1 MLSFD
6 ILFNFFISFIIGI
19 LFYKISIPFL
29 KKNIISNPNARSSH
43 LIPKANGG
51 GIIFVTLFIIVS
63 FCLKVYWPLSL
74 LPLAIIGFFDDI
86 KSQSQKLRFA
96 VQATTSIYLNL
107 LFLNKILIL
116 ENSLFYLFLIN
127 LFLIFLSI
135 AIINFVNF
143 MDGIDGLV
151 TSNILCLLIM
161 KFYFGDSSIIY
172 LIGFLSSFLYF
183 NWYPSKIFMGDVGS
197 TFLGGALVYILIS
210 SESVEL
216 FFAYLIASGPIIIDP
231 AICILR
237 RFKNSEN
244 IFRAHKKHLYQRLV
258 NGGLEHWKVSSL
270 YLFST
275 SIICLGYIWGNIK
288 LELFIMIL
296 LCIIAYILE
305 KKYATPFENI

>member
-6 ILFNFFISFIIGI
+6 ILISFFISFIIGI

-29 KKNIISNPNARSSH
+29 KKNIISNPNLRSSH

-51 GIIFVTLFIIVS
+51 GIIFVTLFLIVS

-116 ENSLFYLFLIN
+116 GNSLFYLFLIS

-172 LIGFLSSFLYF
+172 LIGFLSSCE
-183 NWYPSKIFMGDVGS
+183 I
-197 TFLGGALVYILIS
+197 TFPAKDNTTN
-210 SESVEL
+210 SESLFERPIMLVGRTALSEEIKTNFLIFKSNATLHIIFVE
-216 FFAYLIASGPIIIDP
+216 
-231 AICILR
+231 
-237 RFKNSEN
+237 
-244 IFRAHKKHLYQRLV
+244 
-258 NGGLEHWKVSSL
+258 
-270 YLFST
+270 
-275 SIICLGYIWGNIK
+275 IK
-288 LELFIMIL
+288 L
-296 LCIIAYILE
+296 LE
-305 KKYATPFENI
+305 IPCKQFFCTRETCLYAAA